1 MERARLPATDGGE
14 DFLIYRTLLIAL
26 LFIGCSTPLD
36 TLPYPLT
43 LSEKGLGAIHP
54 NTPFDK
60 IPSIMIGFKC
70 EKLNIVSSNTT
81 EIIYLI
87 QKGSQPI
94 AHIVSDSS
102 GKKIS
107 EIHILSPLIKNK
119 YHLGLGETIP
129 QNTPLNCRDALC
141 SYPDEPS
148 VHYRIDPKTQTI
160 REITFQKL

>member
-14 DFLIYRTLLIAL
+14 DFLIYRTLLMAL

-94 AHIVSDSS
+94 AQIVSNPS
-102 GKKIS
+102 GNKITQ
-107 EIHILSPLIKNK
+107 IHVLSPQIKDSYNQSIGDLLS
-119 YHLGLGETIP
+119 YQG
-129 QNTPLNCRDALC
+129 ALC
-141 SYPDEPS
+141 KKNSCHYPAAPS
-148 VHYRIDPKTQTI
+148 VIYKIDPKTQTI